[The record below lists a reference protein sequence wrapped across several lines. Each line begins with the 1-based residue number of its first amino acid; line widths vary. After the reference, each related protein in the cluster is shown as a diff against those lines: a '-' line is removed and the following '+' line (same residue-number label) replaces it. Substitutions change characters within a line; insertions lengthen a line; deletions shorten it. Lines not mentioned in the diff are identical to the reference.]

1 MPNSGGKLPAKSSRS
16 EISDFIA
23 KVKSMPAV
31 RAGSGAGRLIF
42 AMDATAS
49 REPTWDRASRI
60 QGEMFAATRDLGG
73 LEIQLVW
80 YRGFGEFEASAWFS
94 NADALVRRMTSVSCR
109 AGETQIGKVLHHAL
123 AETQRCKVNAVVFV
137 GDACEENVD
146 ALCGLAGRL
155 GLAGVPVFIFHEGGE
170 PVARRCFEE
179 IARLS
184 GGAYCPFDSSSA
196 NALRDLLAAV
206 ATFAAGGRAAL
217 EDFSRKRGGA
227 AALLASR
234 LRLSHQGR

>member
-1 MPNSGGKLPAKSSRS
+1 MPGDSKLPTRSSRA
-16 EISDFIA
+16 EISDFLA

-31 RAGSGAGRLIF
+31 RAGGIGRLIF

-49 REPTWDRASRI
+49 REPTWDRACRI

-80 YRGFGEFEASAWFS
+80 YRGFGEFEASGWVTS
-94 NADALVRRMTSVSCR
+94 SQALIRQMTSVTCR
-109 AGETQIGKVLHHAL
+109 AGETQIEKVLKHSL
-123 AETQRCKVNAVVFV
+123 AETGRRKVDAVVFV
-137 GDACEENVD
+137 GDCVEESVD
-146 ALCGLAGRL
+146 TLCSLAGKL
-155 GLAGVPVFIFHEGGE
+155 GLTGTPVFIFHEGGE

-184 GGAYCPFDSSSA
+184 GGAYCPFDASSA
-196 NALRDLLAAV
+196 DALRDLLAAV

-217 EDFSRKRGGA
+217 EDFARRRGGS
-227 AALLASR
+227 ALLLTHKMR
-234 LRLSHQGR
+234 